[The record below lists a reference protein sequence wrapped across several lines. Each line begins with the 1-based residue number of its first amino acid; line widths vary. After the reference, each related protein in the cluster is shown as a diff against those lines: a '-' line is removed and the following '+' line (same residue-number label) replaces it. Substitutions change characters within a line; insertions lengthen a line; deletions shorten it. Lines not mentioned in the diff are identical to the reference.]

1 MIVMVVCAWCFREI
15 TRRIARG
22 HTAPVS
28 HGICPSCLQ
37 QRLARLNAAR
47 AA

>member
-1 MIVMVVCAWCFREI
+1 MVVCAWCNREI
-15 TRRIARG
+15 TRQVARR
-22 HTAPVS
+22 HASSVS

-37 QRLARLNAAR
+37 ERLARLNAAAAR